1 MTRSLDILACMEV
14 FRPMLL
20 VAMPQLQDPNFSHS
34 VILLSDFVPE
44 GAFGL
49 ILNRP
54 TGAQASAL
62 AQLEPPVERANDLPL
77 FTGGP
82 VAPDRGWILVNQPPD
97 GTEFREVLKGIYLS
111 SSPQLL
117 RDVLET
123 HPAPR
128 ARVLAGHAGWG
139 PGQLDAE
146 IAESAWLMCDAD
158 LDLVFDTEPSS
169 LWETAIRRIGA
180 DPAAL
185 HMSRGVH

>member
-1 MTRSLDILACMEV
+1 MTEA

-20 VAMPQLQDPNFSHS
+20 VAMPQLQDPNFSHT

-54 TGAQASAL
+54 AGVPASVL
-62 AQLEPPVERANDLPL
+62 TRLEPPVKPGNDLPL

-82 VAPDRGWILVNQPPD
+82 VSLERGWIIVNEPPGD
-97 GTEFREVLKGIYLS
+97 EEFREILEGIYLS
-111 SSPQLL
+111 ASPELL
-117 RDVLET
+117 RRVLET
-123 HPAPR
+123 SPAPR

-158 LDLVFDTEPSS
+158 LDLVFDAEPSAM
-169 LWETAIRRIGA
+169 WEMAIRRIGA

>member
-1 MTRSLDILACMEV
+1 
-14 FRPMLL
+14 MLL
-20 VAMPQLQDPNFSHS
+20 LAMPQLQDPNFTHS

-54 TGAQASAL
+54 AGAPASAL
-62 AQLEPPVERANDLPL
+62 AQLEPPVGSANDLPL
-77 FTGGP
+77 FIGGP
-82 VAPDRGWILVNQPPD
+82 VTPDRGWIVVNEPPE
-97 GTEFREVLKGIYLS
+97 GIEFREILKGIYLS
-111 SSPQLL
+111 ASQALL
-117 RDVLET
+117 RSVLEA

-128 ARVLAGHAGWG
+128 ARVFAGHAGWG

-146 IAESAWLMCDAD
+146 IAESAWLMCDPD
-158 LDLVFDTEPSS
+158 LDLVFDVEPSAM
-169 LWETAIRRIGA
+169 WEMAIRRIGA